1 MTGDVISDDR
11 TRPSDDPIRSSD
23 DRRRPSDDRR
33 RPSDDRRRPSDDRR
47 RSSKDRSHRL
57 CTGEREMDSPDRRPG
72 CRTILRTR
80 APSVCCGQSS
90 AGQRARHAFPTAH
103 HGTLRREAIL
113 WAARP
118 IRDNSYP
125 TPWGR
130 CGCFRE
136 GRDLNPSSFPAAW
149 ATWYQTY
156 RSIDDAMTNPESNEA
171 RPTGG
176 PTHGVRG
183 LHVAGLLRC
192 GT

>member
-1 MTGDVISDDR
+1 MTGDVPP
-11 TRPSDDPIRSSD
+11 T
-23 DRRRPSDDRR
+23 
-33 RPSDDRRRPSDDRR
+33 
-47 RSSKDRSHRL
+47 
-57 CTGEREMDSPDRRPG
+57 TGHVPVTSADVPAMIQDVPPTTGDVPPKTEVIVFGLGGREMDSPDRRPG